1 MKSLARCRC
10 GKTKKFRGHRRRFTC
25 PECLAARPAERDAR
39 AVENPDSSADRGRP
53 QERDP
58 TIRVHRL
65 HETSAAVLDD
75 LVARIKRLPGA
86 KIVTLSLEG
95 SEFAI
100 DVDPQ
105 GTCGYH
111 PGHEP
116 LFKTMLARAL
126 LEGGGLIVRQF
137 LPVKIER
144 RMPNGKLM
152 WVPAKKLYGL
162 ALGHGALRGL
172 DAEEVR
178 AAMCT
183 DADSGAPLPVEE
195 GVVYAAW
202 ES

>member
-1 MKSLARCRC
+1 MKSLAHCRC
-10 GKTKKFRGHRRRFTC
+10 GKTRKIRGHRRHFTC
-25 PECLAARPAERDAR
+25 PECLAARQAERDAR
-39 AVENPDSSADRGRP
+39 AARNPDPSADRSRP

-75 LVARIKRLPGA
+75 LIARIKRLPGA
-86 KIVTLSLEG
+86 KIVTLSTSTG
-95 SEFAI
+95 EFAI

-105 GTCGYH
+105 GACGYH

-116 LFKTMLARAL
+116 LFKVRLARAL

-137 LPVKIER
+137 LPVKTLR

-152 WVPAKKLYGL
+152 WVHAKKLYGL
-162 ALGHGALRGL
+162 ALADGAVRGL

-178 AAMCT
+178 AATCT
-183 DADSGAPLPVEE
+183 NADSGAPLPVEE
-195 GVVYAAW
+195 GVVYTTW